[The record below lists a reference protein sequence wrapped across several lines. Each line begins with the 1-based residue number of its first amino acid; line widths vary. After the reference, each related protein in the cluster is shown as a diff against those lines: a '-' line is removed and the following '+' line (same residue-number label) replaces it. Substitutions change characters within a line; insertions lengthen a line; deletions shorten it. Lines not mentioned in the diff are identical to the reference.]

1 MPVIVFDFDKTLTQ
15 KDTVLGF
22 LSATSDKGFMPV
34 RRLVF
39 LFFSVLHKFRFIS
52 NDRLKEAGIRL
63 FLKNM
68 EESMVKKSAAV
79 YSKGIPLS
87 NIYTTEFVAKYP
99 RAIIA
104 TASYEDYV
112 RPLFKDNLVL
122 AAKLGFKDGK
132 VSGLKQNA
140 FGPQKVKLLNEQGIN
155 TVDILYTDSFSDRAL
170 MNISTIVY
178 LVKNDNIKKIKG

>member
-22 LSATSDKGFMPV
+22 LVAVSDKGFIPV
-34 RRLVF
+34 RRLIF
-39 LFFSVLHKFRFIS
+39 LFFSVLHKLRLIS
-52 NDRLKEAGIRL
+52 NDRLKEVSIGL

-68 EESMVKKSAAV
+68 EESIVKKRAAA
-79 YSKGIPLS
+79 YSKGILLS
-87 NIYTTEFVAKYP
+87 NIYTTEFVSKYP

-104 TASYEDYV
+104 TASFEDYV

-122 AAKLGFKDGK
+122 AAQLEYGNGK
-132 VSGLKQNA
+132 VTGLKQNA
-140 FGPQKVKLLNEQGIN
+140 FGPQKVKLLNEQGISS
-155 TVDILYTDSFSDRAL
+155 VDILYTDSFSDQAL
-170 MNISTIVY
+170 MNISTVVY

>member
-22 LSATSDKGFMPV
+22 LLATSDKGFIPV

-39 LFFSVLHKFRFIS
+39 LFFSVLHKFRLIS
-52 NDRLKEAGIRL
+52 NDRLKHAGIGL
-63 FLKNM
+63 FLKSM
-68 EESMVKKSAAV
+68 EESIVKKSAAV
-79 YSKGIPLS
+79 YSKGILLN

-112 RPLFKDNLVL
+112 RPLFKDNLLL
-122 AAKLGFKDGK
+122 AAKLEFKDGK
-132 VSGLKQNA
+132 ISGLKQNA

-155 TVDILYTDSFSDRAL
+155 NIDIFYTDSYNDKAL
-170 MNISTIVY
+170 MDISTTVY